1 MKQIRKHW
9 QRLPAWVH
17 AVTNLLGILLSLFLI
32 YVMIGTPAF
41 SVRNAFRRAEKANL
55 VGPSEILAQIR
66 TKDTPD
72 QHLVLAADDDSVTLF
87 TFSRSNGGE
96 LVYIEKETDLTIA
109 AAPDNTFYPL
119 ESAAVIPVVLFDND
133 PRAVRAEVDLA
144 LSAEWEGVSYEKTY
158 TLSADRTHDGCFI
171 FTLQSSSN
179 SILGGEGML
188 LQTLLQVTGNSMADT
203 ADLRI
208 PATVR
213 LYDEADN
220 LLTEETITIRSAAA
234 KNLMPE

>member
-1 MKQIRKHW
+1 MKQIRKRW

-41 SVRNAFRRAEKANL
+41 SVQNAFRRAEKANL
-55 VGPSEILAQIR
+55 VGASEILAQVR
-66 TKDTPD
+66 TDGTPYT
-72 QHLVLAADDDSVTLF
+72 HLVLAADDNSVTLYAH
-87 TFSRSNGGE
+87 SRRGGE
-96 LVYIEKETDLTIA
+96 LVYIPKEGSFTIA
-109 AAPDNTFYPL
+109 AAPDSTFYPL

-133 PRAVRAEVDLA
+133 PRAIRAEVDLA

-158 TLSADRTHDGCFI
+158 PLSADRTHDGCFI

-203 ADLRI
+203 AGKTI

-213 LYDEADN
+213 LYDSADH
-220 LLTEETITIRSAAA
+220 LLAEETIQIRSAAT
-234 KNLMPE
+234 KCQTP